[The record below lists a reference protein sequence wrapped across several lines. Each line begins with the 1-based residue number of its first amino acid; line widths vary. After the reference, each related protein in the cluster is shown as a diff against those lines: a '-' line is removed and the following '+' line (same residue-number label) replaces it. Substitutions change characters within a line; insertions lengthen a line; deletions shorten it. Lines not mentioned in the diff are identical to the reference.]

1 MGAYCFIF
9 NVISVPVG
17 VSQILTSLPALRMLP
32 RILTSIRTSR
42 DSKAWIKM
50 LNVSGRWS
58 LVTGWNWVIGK
69 DACRQESRVDSAQR
83 LALHPG
89 YMRDMELKKSISD
102 TERALRSYG
111 AVSETAWTTDKGERP
126 ASTHD
131 AAPPPG
137 AQEERVVVPVF
148 PAYVSLCEQKWLI
161 CDSQRFGTLPMPLL
175 GAERPVN
182 STKWTLWALRGLWMK
197 LGRGV

>member
-1 MGAYCFIF
+1 
-9 NVISVPVG
+9 
-17 VSQILTSLPALRMLP
+17 
-32 RILTSIRTSR
+32 
-42 DSKAWIKM
+42 M